1 MTASL
6 FHIQGRLPH
15 GRLAQCLLLV
25 LLSLA
30 LGCAA
35 RRPIGVNY
43 LVPRDCRSEV
53 RLINCDRNS
62 PPNCKHI
69 AATFPK
75 GCEQVAAR

>member
-1 MTASL
+1 MQVSAKAIAKHMGKIATICCLFFAS
-6 FHIQGRLPH
+6 
-15 GRLAQCLLLV
+15 
-25 LLSLA
+25 S
-30 LGCAA
+30 CAA